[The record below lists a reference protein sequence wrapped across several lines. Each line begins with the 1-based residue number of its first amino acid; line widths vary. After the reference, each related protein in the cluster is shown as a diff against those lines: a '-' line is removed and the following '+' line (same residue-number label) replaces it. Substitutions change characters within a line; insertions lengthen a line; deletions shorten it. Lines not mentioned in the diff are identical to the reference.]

1 MLDAT
6 PSTSNEQ
13 QRLLA
18 LVEIGR
24 TLRASDGLD
33 ACLSGIAELTS
44 RMFSAERSSIFL
56 YDASTNEIVS
66 RVAEGLDESYEIR
79 FPATKGLVGHVA
91 LTGEVLNIADAYE
104 DPRFNPDSDRKTGFR
119 TKAVM
124 AAPLYGHKGRVL
136 GVLQVLNKI
145 GGGRFE
151 TEDEQLLEAVA
162 GQCAVVLDNA
172 HLVNEL
178 DSVFETFI
186 DAASQAI
193 DQRDPTT
200 AGHSRRVTI
209 YTLNLARAVH
219 YSDAPAFRDREYD
232 RKTLRQLRYAGL
244 LHDFGKIG
252 VREAVLCKINK
263 LHPGFDQALENR
275 VARAWERKKT
285 DFLLEAVKGGDV
297 EPESI
302 RERVLEME
310 AECEETIGLIQAMN
324 VSGARIEGAVDRLRE
339 LHSEGL
345 ITQEEFDYLNITR
358 GNLAEHEWEE
368 MKSHASKSYQV
379 LKRITWPEDLAEVPR
394 IAHGHHEKLN
404 GTGYPLGLSAD
415 EIHFDSKIMCV
426 ADIYDALTCSDRPY
440 KKAMPHDKAMKIL
453 REEVERGALDRDL
466 VELFESAECYRMD
479 PEDECKSGIFDDEL

>member
-6 PSTSNEQ
+6 SSTSSEQ

-24 TLRASDGLD
+24 TLRACDGLD
-33 ACLSGIAELTS
+33 ACLCGIAELTS
-44 RMFSAERSSIFL
+44 RMFTAERSSIFL
-56 YDASTNEIVS
+56 YDASTDEMVS

-79 FPATKGLVGHVA
+79 FPASKGLVGHVA
-91 LTGEVLNIADAYE
+91 RTGEVLNIPDAYD
-104 DPRFNPDSDRKTGFR
+104 DPRFNPESDKQTGFR
-119 TKAVM
+119 TRAVM
-124 AAPLYGHKGRVL
+124 AAPLYSHKGRVL

-151 TEDEQLLEAVA
+151 AEDEQLLEAVA

-200 AGHSRRVTI
+200 AGHSRRVTQ

-219 YSDAPAFRDREYD
+219 YSEAPAFRDRTYD

-252 VREAVLCKINK
+252 VREAVLCKVNK

-275 VARAWERKKT
+275 VARAWEKKKT
-285 DFLLEAVKGGDV
+285 DFLLAAVRGGDV
-297 EPESI
+297 DSESVRNRI
-302 RERVLEME
+302 LEME
-310 AECEETIGLIQAMN
+310 AECEETLELIQAMN
-324 VSGARIEGAVDRLRE
+324 VSGARIEGAVERLRS
-339 LHSEGL
+339 LLDEGFL
-345 ITQEEFDYLNITR
+345 TQEEFDYLNITR

-404 GTGYPLGLSAD
+404 GTGYPLGLSED

-440 KKAMPHDKAMKIL
+440 KKAMPHERAMKIL
-453 REEVERGALDRDL
+453 REEVERGALDGGL
-466 VELFESAECYRMD
+466 VELFESAGCYRIA

>member
-6 PSTSNEQ
+6 STASTEQ
-13 QRLLA
+13 QRLLT

-24 TLRASDGLD
+24 TLRSCDGLD
-33 ACLSGIAELTS
+33 ACLCGIAELTS
-44 RMFSAERSSIFL
+44 RMFGAERSSIFL
-56 YDASTNEIVS
+56 YDASADELVS
-66 RVAEGLDESYEIR
+66 RVAEGLDESSEIR
-79 FPATKGLVGHVA
+79 FPASKGLAGHVA
-91 LTGEVLNIADAYE
+91 RTGETLNIPDAYE
-104 DPRFNPDSDRKTGFR
+104 DARFNRESDKQTGFR
-119 TKAVM
+119 TRAVL
-124 AAPLYGHKGRVL
+124 ASPLYGYNHRVL
-136 GVLQVLNKI
+136 GVLQVLNKV

-172 HLVNEL
+172 SLVSEL
-178 DSVFETFI
+178 DQVFETFI

-200 AGHSRRVTI
+200 AGHSRRVTH

-219 YSDAPAFRDREYD
+219 YSDAPAFRDRSYD
-232 RKTLRQLRYAGL
+232 RRTLRQLRYAGL

-252 VREAVLCKINK
+252 VREAVLCKVNK

-275 VARAWERKKT
+275 VARAMEKRKT
-285 DFLLEAVKGGDV
+285 DFLLEAVKSGQV
-297 EPESI
+297 ESESV
-302 RERVLEME
+302 RSRVQEMD
-310 AECEETIGLIQAMN
+310 AAIEELLSLIQAMN
-324 VSGARIEGAVDRLRE
+324 ISGARIGGAIERLQA
-339 LHSEGL
+339 LLDEGL
-345 ITQEEFDYLNITR
+345 LTQEEFDYLSITR

-404 GTGYPLGLSAD
+404 GTGYPLGLSS
-415 EIHFDSKIMCV
+415 EGIHFDSKVMCV

-440 KKAMPHDKAMKIL
+440 KKAMPHDRAMSIL
-453 REEVERGALDRDL
+453 REEVERGALDGDL
-466 VELFESAECYRMD
+466 VELFESAGCYNIK
-479 PEDECKSGIFDDEL
+479 PEDECRSGIFDDEL